1 MSRSYRKPYYRY
13 VCMKDSTVRDIKRM
27 VNRKTPS
34 DYNWVSL
41 ICHLVRG

>member
-27 VNRKTPS
+27 VNRNYRQLDSSK
-34 DYNWVSL
+34 
-41 ICHLVRG
+41 IF